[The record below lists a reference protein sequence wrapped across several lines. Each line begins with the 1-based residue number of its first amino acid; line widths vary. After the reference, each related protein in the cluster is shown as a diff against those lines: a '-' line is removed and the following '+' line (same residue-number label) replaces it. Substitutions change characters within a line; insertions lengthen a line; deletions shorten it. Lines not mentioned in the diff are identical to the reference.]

1 MSQKVINIAVL
12 ISGDGTNMQ
21 RIIDDIENNTL
32 KHCKI
37 CVVVCNKLNAYG
49 LYRAKKQNIITS
61 YFPFL
66 KEKEERSGYDKLL
79 AYNILSYKPDIV
91 VLAGWMHILSNAF
104 LKHFPHIINLHPAL
118 PGQFPGNKAIENAY
132 RASREWYTSTEV
144 KTKNTQFVT
153 GAMCHK
159 VIEEIDAGEVL
170 ATEAFFI
177 LPEDTLTDVKT
188 KMKTIEKHV
197 LITGLQIL
205 VNKIREN
212 DAI

>member
-21 RIIDDIENNTL
+21 RIIDDIENKTL

-49 LYRAKKQNIITS
+49 LYRAKKLNIITS

-118 PGQFPGNKAIENAY
+118 PGQFPGNKAI
-132 RASREWYTSTEV
+132 
-144 KTKNTQFVT
+144 
-153 GAMCHK
+153 
-159 VIEEIDAGEVL
+159 
-170 ATEAFFI
+170 
-177 LPEDTLTDVKT
+177 
-188 KMKTIEKHV
+188 
-197 LITGLQIL
+197 
-205 VNKIREN
+205 
-212 DAI
+212 